1 MFPLLPFDI
10 GQVDLL
16 QFYACHFISP
26 PFVLCLF
33 VLSNSQKEELANLL
47 SLFWRTEH
55 EGPRNIWTVFFGMW
69 YLVALVLPPFLPG
82 VKYFR
87 SKKMHAMFEYSF

>member
-1 MFPLLPFDI
+1 MFPLLSFDI
-10 GQVDLL
+10 GQADLL
-16 QFYACHFISP
+16 QFYACHFIFP
-26 PFVLCLF
+26 PFVLCFF

-69 YLVALVLPPFLPG
+69 YLVTLFSPPSL
-82 VKYFR
+82 
-87 SKKMHAMFEYSF
+87 SS